1 MELNSMNPEQQDP
14 VGQTL
19 GTIRS
24 VRDFQLG
31 GKRVFLRLDL
41 NVPLNAINDAGVRT
55 VADDTRIREALPTLQ
70 HCIEAGARVLIAT
83 HLGRPD
89 GKREESNSLEPVAL
103 HLADLLKVDV
113 TLAADCVGEGI
124 ELMVQSLKRG
134 QVMMLENLRFY
145 PEEEKNDDKFSHQL
159 ARLADI
165 YITDAFGTAHRKHAS
180 TFGVPALM
188 KERGVGFLIEK
199 ELGFLEKL
207 VRNPAKP
214 FFAILGGSKVSDK
227 IQTIRSLLVQV
238 DGLLIGGAMAHA
250 FWAVQGNEIPAGAR
264 QPKPQDVEAARQIL
278 ADAKKRGVPVVV
290 PVDTSGGF
298 DIGPKTVERFT
309 QMLAAAK
316 TIFWNG
322 PLGMFEKPE
331 YAQGTYQVAEAVSR
345 LDAVKVVGGGDTVL
359 AIKQSGT
366 AAGFD
371 HLSTGGGAVL
381 EYLELGALPGID
393 VLRAQTRNPKS
404 AVLN

>member
-1 MELNSMNPEQQDP
+1 MNPEQQDP